1 MLEIGASTSQ
11 EVVQL
16 SLHGFFGMLDVGW
29 MGWMDGWTDGRM

>member
-29 MGWMDGWTDGRM
+29 MDGRM